1 MHSKITIIYYLYIY
15 LILENTEEFI
25 DRIEHYVNIATVD
38 ARVSSSNS
46 LAAGTEV
53 NSIGR

>member
-1 MHSKITIIYYLYIY
+1 MHSEITIIYYLYIY